1 MIWAAGHLGVWAS
14 RLLSVHHSKTTLYI
28 EKNFMELREELEPK
42 VEVAQNVTENVVRSS
57 IGEDSS
63 LTKALT
69 RRDSPTSTKS
79 PDAIS
84 NYSST
89 SYWRLDL
96 PDITNDLD
104 DRFLSTEMT
113 SNFSHTKESKVETK
127 IEAKTQ
133 EKITKKK
140 LFWDPKRFF
149 GGK

>member
-1 MIWAAGHLGVWAS
+1 M
-14 RLLSVHHSKTTLYI
+14 
-28 EKNFMELREELEPK
+28 EPK
-42 VEVAQNVTENVVRSS
+42 VEIAQNVTENVVLSS
-57 IGEDSS
+57 TREDST
-63 LTKALT
+63 LMKA
-69 RRDSPTSTKS
+69 DIGCSSPTNTKS

-96 PDITNDLD
+96 PDITTDLD

-113 SNFSHTKESKVETK
+113 SNFSHTKENKAETK
-127 IEAKTQ
+127 IEANVHK
-133 EKITKKK
+133 KITQKK